1 MSFFNNIG
9 YVPLALLTQ
18 TIHGNSLSVQ
28 NAVCATAIIFIR
40 KTIWQSTT
48 FDGFR
53 KCTRRC
59 SCRWRKYESGICADQ
74 TIVFVSTI
82 CAQHVDQGFFPHYC
96 GTAEVCAPV

>member
-28 NAVCATAIIFIR
+28 DAVCATAIILIG
-40 KTIWQSTT
+40 KAVWHATP

-53 KCTRRC
+53 KCPRR
-59 SCRWRKYESGICADQ
+59 SSRRRRKYESGIYADQ
-74 TIVFVSTI
+74 TIVLVSTI
-82 CAQHVDQGFFPHYC
+82 CAQHVDQGLLPHHC
-96 GTAEVCAPV
+96 RTTEVGAPV